1 MRKEIIQTGK
11 TVEDALE
18 TAFMKLGVDRDKVE
32 SDWEIIDLP
41 KTSFFGLKKIPAK
54 VKLTVELPE
63 PKQPVGARSQER
75 RTEQRPPQEQRK
87 AVPPQQQK
95 REKPTAAPSPAPQKA
110 AAKPVFSQ
118 AAPTPSSPASSDAE
132 TRKQDYIVQQ
142 KTINPAKIDAAKEYI
157 SGILSAMGLEG
168 RLSVATEPD
177 GFVISIAGQGLG
189 AIIGRRGETLDSL
202 QYLTSLVANRLEGD
216 YLRITVDCGEY
227 RKDRQQALVELAKR
241 TAEQV
246 LKTNVSKTLEPM
258 NPSERRIIHATV
270 SEIAGVSSASI
281 GVEVGRRVVIKTP
294 TSTMPSRS
302 RDDRGGSGRERDHR
316 DSRSRDAGRPPR
328 RDDRGGS
335 RSAGRGN
342 RDGDRDGRRDTFSRR
357 DREERKPASALP
369 IAPAPPPKPTPETSS
384 DTPLYGKI
392 EL

>member
-32 SDWEIIDLP
+32 SDWKIIDLP

-63 PKQPVGARSQER
+63 PKQSAGARPQER
-75 RTEQRPPQEQRK
+75 RAEQKPRQEQQRK
-87 AVPPQQQK
+87 AAPPQQQK
-95 REKPTAAPSPAPQKA
+95 RERPVNSPSPAPQKA
-110 AAKPVFSQ
+110 AAKPAPSQ
-118 AAPTPSSPASSDAE
+118 ATPASPASSE
-132 TRKQDYIVQQ
+132 TVAKKQDYKVQE
-142 KTINPAKIDAAKEYI
+142 KTINPEKIDAAKEYI

-168 RLSVATEPD
+168 ELTVATEPD
-177 GFVISIAGQGLG
+177 GFIVSIEGQGLG
-189 AIIGRRGETLDSL
+189 AIIGRRGETLDAL

-241 TAEQV
+241 AADQV

-270 SEIAGVSSASI
+270 SEIEGVSSASI
-281 GVEVGRRVVIKTP
+281 GVEAGRRVVIKTP

-302 RDDRGGSGRERDHR
+302 RDDRGGSGRDRDHHR
-316 DSRSRDAGRPPR
+316 DSRRDGGRPR
-328 RDDRGGS
+328 SGGG
-335 RSAGRGN
+335 GRGN
-342 RDGDRDGRRDTFSRR
+342 RDRDRDGRRDSGPRR
-357 DREERKPASALP
+357 EREERKPASALP
-369 IAPAPPPKPTPETSS
+369 IAPAQPPKPTPETSS